1 MTKWSEDQVT
11 DIGPF
16 KLEPWNLCLMSN
28 KMETGQDQLGG
39 GGAVEPSK
47 GEGGE
52 SDVAILMFLCG
63 IPRLC

>member
-1 MTKWSEDQVT
+1 M
-11 DIGPF
+11 
-16 KLEPWNLCLMSN
+16 CLMLN
-28 KMETGQDQLGG
+28 KMETGQGQLGG

-52 SDVAILMFLCG
+52 SDVAIPMFLCG

>member
-1 MTKWSEDQVT
+1 MTKWSEDQVA
-11 DIGPF
+11 DIDPF
-16 KLEPWNLCLMSN
+16 KLESWNLCLMLN
-28 KMETGQDQLGG
+28 KMETGQGQLG

-52 SDVAILMFLCG
+52 SDVAIPMFLCG